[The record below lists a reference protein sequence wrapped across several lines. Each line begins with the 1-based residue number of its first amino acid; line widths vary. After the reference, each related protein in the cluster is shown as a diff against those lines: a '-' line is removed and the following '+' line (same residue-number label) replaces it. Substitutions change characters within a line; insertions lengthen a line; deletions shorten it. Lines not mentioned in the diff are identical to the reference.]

1 MQLIELLAASA
12 AYATGGL
19 FMKFS
24 AGLSRPL
31 PIIAFTL
38 LFLLGEA
45 LQALGMRRADLGAAY
60 IFVLGVEA
68 CLTVIFSIFVL
79 HESFSIARAGAILMI
94 VAGVTL
100 LWNT

>member
-31 PIIAFTL
+31 PVMAFAL
-38 LFLLGEA
+38 LFLTGAA
-45 LQALGMRRADLGAAY
+45 LQSLGMRRADLGAAY

-68 CLTVIFSIFVL
+68 GLTVIFSVFVL
-79 HESFSIARAGAILMI
+79 RESLSFARAGAILMI
-94 VAGVTL
+94 IAGVTL